1 MIEGYLTVND
11 LAEKWGIHPR
21 TIQIM
26 CSEGRIEGATK
37 FGRSWAIPA
46 DTEKPTDGR
55 ETTGQYKNW
64 RKKVREEG

>member
-11 LAEKWGIHPR
+11 LAEKWG
-21 TIQIM
+21 
-26 CSEGRIEGATK
+26 IEGATK